1 MRISQMIYVG
11 SLAAL
16 VATAAPALAK
26 SSQTPK
32 PDDQTTSSLP
42 CRAYQQAP
50 DGTWMERPCQGQGAS
65 APARQRAVTN
75 GTGGAEQ
82 R

>member
-16 VATAAPALAK
+16 VAAAAPALAK
-26 SSQTPK
+26 SSQTAK

-50 DGTWMERPCQGQGAS
+50 DGTWMERPCQGQSAS

-75 GTGGAEQ
+75 GTGSAEQ